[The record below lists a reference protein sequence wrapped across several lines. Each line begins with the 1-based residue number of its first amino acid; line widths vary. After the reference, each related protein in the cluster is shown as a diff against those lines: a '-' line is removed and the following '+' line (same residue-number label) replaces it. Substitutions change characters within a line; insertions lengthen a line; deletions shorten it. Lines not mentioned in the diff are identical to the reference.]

1 MEDFSAISAFVRVVE
16 AKSFAAAAAQLGMT
30 PSGVSRAVSRLEEQ
44 LRVRLLFRSTRAL
57 RLTDDGAS
65 FYTRCKEILADLA
78 EATESLGYA
87 HQKPQG
93 KLRVGMSA
101 SVGRTALVP
110 KLGEFQHRYP
120 EIRLELMMCD
130 FPYDLNEE
138 GVDCAI
144 RLGELEDS
152 SLIARK
158 IGYLRNVLLASPE
171 YLERY
176 GTPSSIEDLKNHRCI
191 NYVYPNGR
199 PRQWQFDTPNGR
211 LEVDVNAHLLINDGE
226 SVIQAAAAGL
236 GIIQAPH
243 VLAACALE
251 MGKLEPILT
260 DTVSTGKNV
269 WIVYPQKK
277 HLSARVQAFI
287 EWARELF
294 ERPLESVC
302 PMPPVVEAFRPQLPP
317 VLHKEKLVRAQ

>member
-16 AKSFAAAAAQLGMT
+16 AKSFASAAAQLGMT

-44 LRVRLLFRSTRAL
+44 LGVRLLFRSTRAL

-65 FYTRCKEILADLA
+65 FYTRCREILADLA

-87 HQKPQG
+87 HRKPQG

-101 SVGRTALVP
+101 SVGRAAIVP
-110 KLGEFQHRYP
+110 QLSEFERRYP
-120 EIRLELMMCD
+120 DIRLELMMCD
-130 FPYDLNEE
+130 YPYDLNEE

-144 RLGELEDS
+144 RMGELEDS
-152 SLIARK
+152 NLIARK
-158 IGYLRNVLLASPE
+158 IGYLRNVLLASPD

-176 GTPSSIEDLKNHRCI
+176 GAPTSLEDLKNHRCI
-191 NYVYPNGR
+191 NYVYANGK
-199 PRQWQFDTPNGR
+199 PRLWQFDTPNGR
-211 LEVDVNAHLLINDGE
+211 VELDVNAHLLINDGE
-226 SVIQAAAAGL
+226 SVIQAAMAGL

-243 VLAACALE
+243 VLAACALDL
-251 MGKLEPILT
+251 GRLEPILP

-294 ERPLESVC
+294 ERPFESMC
-302 PMPPVVEAFRPQLPP
+302 PVAPVVEALRPPLAP
-317 VLHKEKLVRAQ
+317 LRKKEPMRTQ

>member
-16 AKSFAAAAAQLGMT
+16 AKSFASAAAQLGMT
-30 PSGVSRAVSRLEEQ
+30 PSGVSRAVSRLEEH
-44 LRVRLLFRSTRAL
+44 LGVRLLFRSTRTL

-78 EATESLGYA
+78 EATEALGYS
-87 HQKPQG
+87 HRKPTG

-101 SVGRTALVP
+101 SVGRAAIVP
-110 KLGEFQHRYP
+110 RLQEFERRYP
-120 EIRLELMMCD
+120 DIRLELMMCD

-144 RLGELEDS
+144 RMGDLEDS

-158 IGYLRNVLLASPE
+158 IGYFRNVLLASPE
-171 YLERY
+171 YLQRY
-176 GTPSSIEDLKNHRCI
+176 GAPTCLEELKDHRCI

-211 LEVDVNAHLLINDGE
+211 IEVDVNAHLLMNDGE
-226 SVIQAAAAGL
+226 SVIQAAVAGL

-243 VLAACALE
+243 VLAACALDL
-251 MGKLEPILT
+251 GKLEPIMT
-260 DTVSTGKNV
+260 DTVSIGKNV

-287 EWARELF
+287 EWASELF
-294 ERPLESVC
+294 ERPFESVC
-302 PMPPVVEAFRPQLPP
+302 PIAPVVEAFRPP
-317 VLHKEKLVRAQ
+317 VPNNKEKPLRTQ